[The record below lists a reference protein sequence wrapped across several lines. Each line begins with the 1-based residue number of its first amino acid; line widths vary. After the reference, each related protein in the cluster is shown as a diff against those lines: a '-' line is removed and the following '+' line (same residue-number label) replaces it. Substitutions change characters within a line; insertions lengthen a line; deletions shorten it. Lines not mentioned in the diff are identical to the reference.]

1 MLLNTKYGT
10 SQHTYKVKL
19 LRRALLHGRLSI
31 LWTEFGCLPSGDDCV
46 ISKIVLIVDAKD
58 MDSVLGSPY
67 HEIRIALDAL
77 LSVTPRSSL

>member
-1 MLLNTKYGT
+1 MQCLC
-10 SQHTYKVKL
+10 VC
-19 LRRALLHGRLSI
+19 LRLKFIHGIITLRALLHGRLSI

-67 HEIRIALDAL
+67 HEIRITLDAL
-77 LSVTPRSSL
+77 LSVTPQ